1 MPTVIAVDA
10 MGTDRAPKPE
20 VEGAILAA
28 RYFNV
33 HVILVGRESAIRAEL
48 RQHPTAQD
56 LPIRVVNATEIIGMD
71 EQGVAQSVRTKKDSS
86 IRVGLRLVREGE
98 ATGFVSAGNTG
109 AVMATAKM
117 VLGALP
123 GVDRPA
129 LAGPFPTS
137 AGTVSV
143 MLDVGANV
151 DCKPHNL
158 EQFAVM
164 GEVYYRTIF
173 NHGRPRVGILSI
185 GEEESHGNQL
195 TKEATPLLRQ
205 LPIHFV
211 GNVEGRDLYNGK
223 VEVIVADG
231 FIGNVALKVSE
242 GLVLAVSSLLK
253 ESLKAT
259 LTRQMGYLLSRQAFK
274 EFKKRMDYTEYG
286 GAPLLGV
293 KGVVIV
299 GHGSSNA
306 NAIKNAVRVAAEMVR
321 GDVNDKI
328 AREIAAAHQARAAT
342 VES

>member
-28 RYFNV
+28 RHYDV
-33 HVILVGRESAIRAEL
+33 HVVLVGQERVLRAEL
-48 RQHPTAQD
+48 AHHPSAEG
-56 LPIRVVNATEIIGMD
+56 LPISIAHASEVIGMD
-71 EQGVAQSVRTKKDSS
+71 EEGVAQAVRTKKDSS
-86 IRVGLRLVREGE
+86 IRVGLRLVREGK

-129 LAGPFPTS
+129 LAGAFPTS

-151 DCKPHNL
+151 DCKPHNI

-173 NHGRPRVGILSI
+173 DHRRPRVGILSI

-195 TKEATPLLRQ
+195 TKEAAPLLRL
-205 LPIHFV
+205 LPIDFV

-293 KGVVIV
+293 KGIVIV

-306 NAIKNAVRVAAEMVR
+306 NAIKNAVRVAAEMVE
-321 GDVNDKI
+321 GGVNEAI
-328 AREIAAAHQARAAT
+328 AHEIAAAHHAKSAT
-342 VES
+342 QS

>member
-1 MPTVIAVDA
+1 MRIVIAVDA
-10 MGTDRAPKPE
+10 MGSDRSPKPE

-28 RYFNV
+28 RHHDIEV
-33 HVILVGRESAIRAEL
+33 LLVGNEHVLRSEWAHHPSA
-48 RQHPTAQD
+48 HN
-56 LPIRVVNATEIIGMD
+56 LPISIVHASEVIGMD
-71 EQGVAQSVRTKKDSS
+71 EQSVANAVRTKRDSS
-86 IRVGLRLVREGE
+86 IRVGLRLVREGR
-98 ATGFVSAGNTG
+98 ASGFVSAGNTG

-129 LAGPFPTS
+129 LAGAFPTS

-151 DCKPHNL
+151 DCKPHNI

-173 NHGRPRVGILSI
+173 NHGRPRVGLLSI

-205 LPIHFV
+205 LAINFV

-242 GLVLAVSSLLK
+242 GLVLAVSALLK
-253 ESLKAT
+253 DSLKAT
-259 LTRQMGYLLSRQAFK
+259 LTRQMGYLLARQAFK

-293 KGVVIV
+293 KGVIIV

-306 NAIKNAVRVAAEMVR
+306 NAIKNAVRVAGEMVE
-321 GDVNDKI
+321 GGVNEAI
-328 AREIAAAHQARAAT
+328 SREIAAAHDARSVT
-342 VES
+342 TT